1 MNGPKEPRRCQPR
14 RSQRPLRELA
24 SSLHP
29 SGAPVQPVDWA
40 ADGLINSVI
49 RPTLEELNFDVY
61 VAHEIASPGSITKQ
75 VIQHLLEDDLV
86 IANLTE
92 LNPNVMYELAVR
104 HAKRLPVVILAE
116 EGTTLPFDISDERTI
131 FFSNDMEGVRELR
144 PRLKGTTEVAVD
156 EKEPDNP
163 IYRVAEAQVMRE
175 VVAKGDTEQYVLKRL
190 EEIADSVSQ
199 LRSRQS
205 SQRAISTETQF
216 TYRLLLKGSQS
227 DARVFINSMAQQSRL
242 LSARFEETNNGDTKV
257 NVATQGPILMA
268 TLKKISEETN
278 VELLEA
284 SVTRAIEP
292 EW

>member
-1 MNGPKEPRRCQPR
+1 
-14 RSQRPLRELA
+14 
-24 SSLHP
+24 
-29 SGAPVQPVDWA
+29 
-40 ADGLINSVI
+40 
-49 RPTLEELNFDVY
+49 LNFDVY